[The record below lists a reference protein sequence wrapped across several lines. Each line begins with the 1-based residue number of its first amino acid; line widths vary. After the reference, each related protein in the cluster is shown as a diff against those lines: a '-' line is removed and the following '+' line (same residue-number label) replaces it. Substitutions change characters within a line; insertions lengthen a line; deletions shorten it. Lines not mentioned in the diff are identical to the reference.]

1 MNGSGKHFYQTI
13 FNEELK
19 SIMTEVQTATI
30 TRDIIENAFKYDE
43 YRELID
49 HLFEQD
55 KTTGENHSESMLHY
69 TKMNMHRMSRL
80 DKQVDLQDEL
90 IQNLKDLDRSLI
102 WLILTEGWCG
112 DAAQIIPTIQ
122 KMADQTKMI
131 QTRYI
136 LRDEHLEIMDQFLT
150 DGRARSIPKLICL
163 DSKTL
168 EVLGEWGP
176 RPAQAQQL
184 FKQMKSND
192 AYSWRETAEN
202 LHKWYSDDQTESVQD
217 EFIPLIKKWSN
228 KI

>member
-1 MNGSGKHFYQTI
+1 
-13 FNEELK
+13 
-19 SIMTEVQTATI
+19 MTDVKTA
-30 TRDIIENAFKYDE
+30 IINRGIVENAYTYAE

-49 HLFEQD
+49 NLMEKN

-69 TKMNMHRMSRL
+69 TKMNVHRMKRL
-80 DKQVDLQDEL
+80 DKQIELKEELVQRLQ
-90 IQNLKDLDRSLI
+90 NLDRSLT

-122 KMADQTKMI
+122 KMADQTKLI

-176 RPAQAQQL
+176 RPDEAQQL
-184 FKQMKSND
+184 FND
-192 AYSWRETAEN
+192 LRKRDEYSSQERAEK
-202 LHKWYSDDQTESVQD
+202 LHKWYSDDKTETVQD
-217 EFIPLIKKWSN
+217 EFIPLIDKWGS
-228 KI
+228 KL